1 MENQENY
8 DSSHSHQPGSGNAGN
23 RQQSQSSFKHP
34 YEGQKLPGDPLAL
47 TLGIIGLV
55 LFFTLCWCY
64 GVISVITLV
73 ISVAGLIVANKNIKQ
88 YHADPER
95 YSYNTFKSV
104 QNAKIIGIIGTV
116 ISGLVTLILLVLLI
130 FFGSLFFAIMD
141 GNWDKLDHLDDPD
154 FYEEDYYDDSF
165 EESTDDW
172 QYYENDTI
180 PEAMDSTNTL
190 QIDAIPVE
198 E

>member
-8 DSSHSHQPGSGNAGN
+8 DSSHSHQSNNDGK

-34 YEGQKLPGDPLAL
+34 YEGLKLPGDPLAL

-64 GVISVITLV
+64 GVISIITLV
-73 ISVAGLIVANKNIKQ
+73 ISVAALIVANKSIAQ

-104 QNAKIIGIIGTV
+104 QNAKIIGIIGIV
-116 ISGLVTLILLVLLI
+116 ISGLVTLILLILLL
-130 FFGSLFFAIMD
+130 FFGSIFFAIMD
-141 GNWDKLDHLDDPD
+141 GNWDKLDNLDDPT
-154 FYEEDYYDDSF
+154 FYEENYYDDSL

-180 PEAMDSTNTL
+180 PETIDSTSTL
-190 QIDAIPVE
+190 QIDTIPVE